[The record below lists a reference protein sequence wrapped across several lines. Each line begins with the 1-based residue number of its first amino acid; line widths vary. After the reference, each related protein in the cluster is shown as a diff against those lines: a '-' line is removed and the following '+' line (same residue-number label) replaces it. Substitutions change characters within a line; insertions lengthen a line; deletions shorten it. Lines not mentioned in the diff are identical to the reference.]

1 MNLASLP
8 FTLRQLQYVLAV
20 AATGSFRRAAER
32 CFVSQ
37 PALSAQ
43 IAEVEAALGVRVF
56 ERDRRQ
62 VLLTAAG
69 SEIVER
75 AARLLAEAEGVVE
88 TARRCADPLR
98 GSLRVGV
105 IPTLGPYLLPLAVPA
120 LKQAFPE
127 LAIVWSEEKTEA
139 LVHQVTNGQLDAA
152 VLALVPNLGGLDSVT
167 LGRDPFVLATPP
179 NHPLASGHG
188 PVRAEDL
195 VDERVLLLTEGHCLR
210 DQALSFC
217 TRVGLEDVAFRATS
231 LPTLAQMVSSGAG
244 VTLLPR
250 ISLGAERARAQLGV
264 RHFDVPGPA
273 RLLALAWRP
282 STPLAAAL
290 RAIATA
296 LARTLDALVPAD
308 EEREPGA

>member
-37 PALSAQ
+37 PSLSAQ
-43 IAEVEAALGVRVF
+43 VAEVEVALGVRLF

-69 SEIVER
+69 TEVIER
-75 AARLLAEAEGVVE
+75 ARRLLEEAEGVMGA
-88 TARRCADPLR
+88 ARRCADPLR

-105 IPTLGPYLLPLAVPA
+105 IPTLGPYLLPLTVPA
-120 LKQAFPE
+120 LKRAFPE
-127 LAIVWSEEKTEA
+127 LAVVWSEEKTDV
-139 LVHQVTNGQLDAA
+139 LVQQVTSGQLDAA
-152 VLALVPNLGGLDSVT
+152 VLALVPNLGGLDTAT

-179 NHPLASGHG
+179 HHPLAEGQG
-188 PVRAEDL
+188 PVHADDL
-195 VDERVLLLTEGHCLR
+195 ADERVLLLTEGHCLR

-217 TRVGLEDVAFRATS
+217 ARVGLEDVAFRATS

-250 ISLGAERARAQLGV
+250 IALGAERARAHLGV
-264 RHFDVPGPA
+264 RHFDAPGPA
-273 RLLALAWRP
+273 RILALAWRS

-290 RAIATA
+290 RQIAETLARSLADVVDGDATA
-296 LARTLDALVPAD
+296 LR
-308 EEREPGA
+308 G